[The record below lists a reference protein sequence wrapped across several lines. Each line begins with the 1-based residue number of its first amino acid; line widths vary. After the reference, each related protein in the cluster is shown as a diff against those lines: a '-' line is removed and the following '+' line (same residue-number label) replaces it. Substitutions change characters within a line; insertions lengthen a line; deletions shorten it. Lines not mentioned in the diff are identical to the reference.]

1 MLWADL
7 SEVSA
12 RMRGNGDP
20 TLLLPRKE
28 STMAQAAADPFDS
41 LENSP
46 DSLASTDDLL
56 SQMAGKE
63 VDRLLAENEPDPAD
77 APLVPEAPP
86 LQEQSMTAQLDEL
99 FSELQSPAAAPAPQK
114 RVDVEPEPSAQGTER
129 AALLEAAGF
138 DGPAAGP
145 PADLEGDSQD
155 PIHEAAPKGPERSA
169 LLEAAGFE
177 ATNGC
182 VAPASDPPDQTEPV
196 TEDAAPDLTLAP
208 LPIYLKPLA
217 WMNAPLDAC
226 PAGLRQI
233 LGKAAIL
240 TLINALVVLTYV
252 LVIRKH

>member
-1 MLWADL
+1 
-7 SEVSA
+7 
-12 RMRGNGDP
+12 
-20 TLLLPRKE
+20 
-28 STMAQAAADPFDS
+28 MAQAAADPFDS
-41 LENSP
+41 IENAP

-63 VDRLLAENEPDPAD
+63 VDRLLAENEPDAPE

-99 FSELQSPAAAPAPQK
+99 FSELQHPVGAPTPQHPADTQPQ
-114 RVDVEPEPSAQGTER
+114 PSAQGTER

-138 DGPAAGP
+138 DGPAADP
-145 PADLEGDSQD
+145 PADPEGDSQD

-177 ATNGC
+177 ATDGC
-182 VAPASDPPDQTEPV
+182 APAASDPPAQTEPV
-196 TEDAAPDLTLAP
+196 TEAAAPDLALAP
-208 LPIYLKPLA
+208 LPIYLKPLD
-217 WMNAPLDAC
+217 WINAPLDAC

-240 TLINALVVLTYV
+240 TLINALLVLTYV
-252 LVIRKH
+252 LIIRKH